1 MLSKMLRVPVV
12 VYLPNTQVPKAR
24 QRAGGYSPITTYG
37 REFLGKR
44 PAVRLLHV
52 DGNHFD
58 LLLAS

>member
-1 MLSKMLRVPVV
+1 MLRTPVV
-12 VYLPNTQVPKAR
+12 VYLPNAQVPKAR
-24 QRAGGYSPITTYG
+24 QRSGGFSPITTYG

-58 LLLAS
+58 LLLK